1 MTVNIPRMLDDHA
14 QTTLEELD
22 REITQLVDRLT
33 QLVQHRAT
41 IETHLRVQAAFA
53 RASEPASE

>member
-14 QTTLEELD
+14 EATLDELD
-22 REITQLVDRLT
+22 REITALVDRLT

-41 IETHLRVQAAFA
+41 IETHLRVQAAFSRPA
-53 RASEPASE
+53 EPAA